1 MYGLIVILIFNSI
14 LMVVTLKCVHSI
26 LYTFYV
32 ARIYGESG
40 ISGFVN
46 HIISLSPKMMKIIRK
61 VFVYSNDLDK
71 THLSLED
78 KWVFHILWSV
88 FIPMVCVIGF
98 FRYEMS
104 QHLFV
109 IFLAGSYVGKR
120 FLVVSFKKQRSLMF
134 NKNAYRLYKFL
145 HNQLS
150 AGVHP
155 NRCMTNLYR
164 IVEDTFLRERLKAF
178 GSMYVQTLDFYLA
191 FEEISNYYGGID
203 VDAFRIAMEQGLM
216 MGDNLKT
223 LQKQEAL
230 MFSKYM
236 NYLQLETNRQK
247 LRTLVVITIFCGI
260 IIFMIGLPLM
270 IELNQALNIIFL
282 K

>member
-1 MYGLIVILIFNSI
+1 MYGLTVLLIFNSI
-14 LMVVTLKCVHSI
+14 FMVVTLKCVHSI

-46 HIISLSPKMMKIIRK
+46 HLISLSPRMMKVVRK

-78 KWVFHILWSV
+78 KWVFHILLSV
-88 FIPMVCVIGF
+88 FIPIVCVIGF
-98 FRYEMS
+98 FKYEGSRHMF
-104 QHLFV
+104 LF
-109 IFLAGSYVGKR
+109 FLTGSYVVRQVLLK
-120 FLVVSFKKQRSLMF
+120 SFKKKRSLMF

-164 IVEDTFLRERLKAF
+164 IVKDTFLRERLKAF
-178 GSMYVQTLDFYLA
+178 GSMYVQTLDFSLA
-191 FEEISNYYGGID
+191 FEEISNYYDGID

-247 LRTLVVITIFCGI
+247 LRTLIVITIFCGI

-270 IELNQALNIIFL
+270 IELEQALNIIFV
-282 K
+282 